1 MSLPLGRAAR
11 SPMIGIFGGTFDPV
25 HYGHLRPVA
34 EVARALA
41 LDEVRFIPAGAP
53 PHRARPGA
61 GATHRLRMVEIA
73 LQDEARFRVDD
84 RELRRAGPSYTVD
97 TLASLRAELGTGP
110 LCLIVGMD
118 AFLGLPSWHEWPRL
132 FAQAHIAVMHRPGWD
147 VQALPA
153 WAAERLCTDPADLR
167 RRDSGLIWLQTVTPQ
182 DISASAI
189 RARRARRLSIAG
201 LVPPAVADYIDQH
214 QLYTQEHQPNAGKE
228 EGSDQ
233 EKAATRS

>member
-1 MSLPLGRAAR
+1 
-11 SPMIGIFGGTFDPV
+11 MIGIFGGTFDPI

-41 LDEVRFIPAGAP
+41 LTEVRFIPAGTP
-53 PHRARPGA
+53 PHRARPVA
-61 GATHRLRMVEIA
+61 DATHRRRMVELA
-73 LQDEARFRVDD
+73 LQDQASFRVDD

-97 TLASLRAELGTGP
+97 TLSSLRAELGNAP
-110 LCLIVGMD
+110 LCLIIGMD
-118 AFLGLPSWHEWPRL
+118 AFLGLPTWHEWQRL

-147 VQALPA
+147 MQALPA
-153 WAAERLCTDPADLR
+153 WAVDRLCTEPARLR
-167 RRDSGLIWLQTVTPQ
+167 QTDAGCVWLQAVTPQ

-189 RARRARRLSIAG
+189 RARRARGLPIAG
-201 LVPPAVADYIDQH
+201 LVPPTVADYIDQH
-214 QLYTQEHQPNAGKE
+214 QLYTHEQRANAGKE